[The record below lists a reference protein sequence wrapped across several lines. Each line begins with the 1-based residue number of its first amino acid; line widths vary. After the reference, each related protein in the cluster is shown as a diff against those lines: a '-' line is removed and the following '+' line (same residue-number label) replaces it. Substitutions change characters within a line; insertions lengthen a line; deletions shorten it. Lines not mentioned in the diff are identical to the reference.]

1 MRKFVVNILLMVLA
15 VCLAYLIIFCL
26 IPAGKI
32 GDVYPRVITPRQH
45 SLVIGTSRAA
55 QGIDPDILN
64 ERLREVYPAGDLYNF
79 AFHIDETTYNEIYFS
94 AIMKKLT
101 ADRGHGLFIL
111 SVDPWAFKRDNQILG
126 EVDLHSVS
134 VNPNLEY
141 LVRFFNRT
149 WISPLPTHVYVNS
162 SGRSV
167 VTGVKR
173 NPSMIASKL
182 QTYREMALHYA
193 YDEASERVFVRL
205 IDSLKSRGD
214 VYAVR
219 MPVAPEMVALEDSV
233 MPDFSTRI
241 SELVQ
246 SHGAVYLDFIRES
259 FDTNDG
265 NHLTKEE
272 GDRFSELLAERIRAI
287 H

>member
-1 MRKFVVNILLMVLA
+1 MRKFIVNTLLMVLA
-15 VCLAYLIIFCL
+15 VCLSCLAFFCL
-26 IPAGKI
+26 IPTGKI
-32 GDVYPRVITPRQH
+32 GDVYPRVTTPRQH

-64 ERLREVYPAGDLYNF
+64 VRLKDIYPAGDLYNF
-79 AFHIDETTYNEIYFS
+79 AFHIDETTYNEIYYS
-94 AIMKKLT
+94 AIMKKL
-101 ADRGHGLFIL
+101 ADDHRHGLFIL

-134 VNPNLEY
+134 ASPNVEY
-141 LVRFFNRT
+141 LVRYFNRT

-162 SGRSV
+162 SGRSI

-182 QTYREMALHYA
+182 QTYREMASHYA
-193 YDEASERVFVRL
+193 YAKASENVFVRL
-205 IDSLKSRGD
+205 IDSLKVRGD

-219 MPVAPEMVALEDSV
+219 MPVATEMVALEDSV
-233 MPDFSTRI
+233 MPDFSARI
-241 SELVQ
+241 GELAQ
-246 SHGAVYLDFIRES
+246 THGAVFLDFIRES
-259 FDTNDG
+259 FETNDG

-272 GDRFSELLAERIRAI
+272 GDRFSELLAERIKRS